1 MKGFDND
8 ERYSHSPEK
17 MNIATLHDLFL
28 DNYAVAEYLWK
39 HKDFLSISSSNNLEE
54 AAELGETMGYEDGF
68 LPRALDVI
76 DSATD
81 RIFDLTS
88 LVNPNEEITLYRGIE
103 LTGDAEPD
111 SDHPGICWTFDKET
125 AINFVN
131 QFDDDDPNN
140 APCILTGKT
149 KISNVDWLVSLLLNA
164 DEPDEKEIRIW
175 DDSKI
180 EIIDTE
186 VL

>member
-39 HKDFLSISSSNNLEE
+39 HKDFLNVSGSNNLKD
-54 AAELGETMGYEDGF
+54 AINRGDELGYKDGF
-68 LPRALDVI
+68 LPEVLDFI
-76 DSATD
+76 DEATD
-81 RIFDLTS
+81 KMFSLS
-88 LVNPNEEITLYRGIE
+88 NLVNPNEEVILYRGIE
-103 LTGDAEPD
+103 LMGEAEPD
-111 SDHPGICWTFDKET
+111 AEHPGICWTFDKDT

-149 KISNVDWLVSLLLNA
+149 KITNIDWMVSLLLNA

-175 DDSKI
+175 DDSQI
-180 EIIDTE
+180 EVIDIE

>member
-1 MKGFDND
+1 MQGFDND

-39 HKDFLSISSSNNLEE
+39 HQDFLNISSANNLKN
-54 AAELGETMGYEDGF
+54 AVVRGSELGYEDGF
-68 LPRALDVI
+68 LPEALNPI
-76 DSATD
+76 DEATD
-81 RIFDLTS
+81 KMFSISS
-88 LVNPNEEITLYRGIE
+88 LVNPNEKMILYRGVE
-103 LTGDAEPD
+103 LIDEVEPD
-111 SDHPGICWTFDKET
+111 TIHPGICWTFDKET
-125 AINFVN
+125 AINFVS

-149 KISNVDWLVSLLLNA
+149 DISNIDWLVSLLLNA
-164 DEPDEKEIRIW
+164 DEPDENEIRIW
-175 DDSKI
+175 DDSQI
-180 EIIDTE
+180 DIIDTE

>member
-28 DNYAVAEYLWK
+28 DNYAVTEYLWK
-39 HKDFLSISSSNNLEE
+39 HQDFLKISSANNLKD
-54 AAELGETMGYEDGF
+54 AVKKGNELGYKDGF
-68 LPRALDVI
+68 LREALNVI
-76 DSATD
+76 DEATD
-81 RIFDLTS
+81 TIFS
-88 LVNPNEEITLYRGIE
+88 ISNLVNPNEEIILYRGVE
-103 LTGDAEPD
+103 LLGEVEPD
-111 SDHPGICWTFDKET
+111 TIHPGICWTFDKET
-125 AINFVN
+125 AVQFVS

-149 KISNVDWLVSLLLNA
+149 DISNVDWLVSLLLNA